1 MTCSIN
7 KTDASIMIDYRDTRI
22 YVCICV
28 YLYVL
33 NMKLLKR
40 AKTTIDSNSII
51 NIIIYLAKTYGR
63 KVSQIMKSNAQSE
76 YFYQNEYLTRQISE

>member
-7 KTDASIMIDYRDTRI
+7 KTDASIMIAYRDTRI